1 MKSDP
6 KRVVSDWNREIEAE
20 IRRSARRGDGPWGVV
35 VWVVLAMVWF
45 GAVVAAIGLFE
56 RLQR

>member
-6 KRVVSDWNREIEAE
+6 KRVVIDWNREIEAE
-20 IRRSARRGDGPWGVV
+20 IRRSARRADGPWGVV
-35 VWVVLAMVWF
+35 VWVALAMVWF
-45 GAVVAAIGLFE
+45 GVLVAAIGLFE